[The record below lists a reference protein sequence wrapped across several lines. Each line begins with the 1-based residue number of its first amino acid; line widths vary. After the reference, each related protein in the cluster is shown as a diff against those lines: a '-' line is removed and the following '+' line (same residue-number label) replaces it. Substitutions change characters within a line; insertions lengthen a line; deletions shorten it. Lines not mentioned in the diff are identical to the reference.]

1 MRSAAAAE
9 AGAGHVRGS
18 DMHAAAN
25 MRRASHTCA
34 TEVAASGMASAAD
47 MGSRMS
53 WSSMRRRAALRGC
66 CVGAVG
72 QNDHE
77 SENDGR
83 FEIGHGNWP
92 AVRTSGAG
100 GSADTQNG

>member
-1 MRSAAAAE
+1 
-9 AGAGHVRGS
+9 
-18 DMHAAAN
+18 MHATAN
-25 MRRASHTCA
+25 MRRASRMPT
-34 TEVAASGMASAAD
+34 TEVAATGMTAAAD
-47 MGSRMS
+47 MGSRTS
-53 WSSMRRRAALRGC
+53 GSSVRCRAALWWCG
-66 CVGAVG
+66 VGAVG

-77 SENDGR
+77 SENDGC